1 MYMNSADKFI
11 MFSDGSFTT
20 MGIDMTENTITS
32 NSSKLAVKDPVTV
45 IFSTTNGRNSE
56 TGETESRLNFEMI
69 PWVFG
74 ALLTEGEN
82 IWEVDAKHVLK
93 NSAISPTLQ
102 AVYYNTI
109 NMTNHVKKNSDGQA
123 DITPNH

>member
-20 MGIDMTENTITS
+20 MGIDVSEKTITA
-32 NSSKLAVKDPVTV
+32 NSSKLTVKDPVTV

-93 NSAISPTLQ
+93 NNAISPTLQ
-102 AVYYNTI
+102 AVYYNTL
-109 NMTNHVKKNSDGQA
+109 NMTNHVKKNADGQA

>member
-1 MYMNSADKFI
+1 MNLADKFI

-20 MGIDMTENTITS
+20 MGIDMTENTITT

>member
-56 TGETESRLNFEMI
+56 TGETESRLNFEMS

>member
-1 MYMNSADKFI
+1 MNSADKFI

>member
-1 MYMNSADKFI
+1 MNSADKFI

-20 MGIDMTENTITS
+20 MAIDVTDDIITS
-32 NSSKLAVKDPVTV
+32 NTSKLMVKDPVTV
-45 IFSTTNGRNSE
+45 VFSTLQVPNKD
-56 TGETESRLNFEMI
+56 TGVIESKLNFEMI
-69 PWVFG
+69 PWIFG

-93 NSAISPTLQ
+93 NNAISSTMQ

-109 NMTNHVKKNSDGQA
+109 NMTNHLKKDTNGEVAIAS
-123 DITPNH
+123 NK

>member
-1 MYMNSADKFI
+1 MNSADKFI

-45 IFSTTNGRNSE
+45 FFSTTNGRNSE

-109 NMTNHVKKNSDGQA
+109 NIIQQV
-123 DITPNH
+123 

>member
-1 MYMNSADKFI
+1 MYMNLADKFI

-20 MGIDMTENTITS
+20 MGIDMTENTITT